1 MTLPAAPIRWCVQ
14 CGRDLPGRN
23 EAMASDDKAL
33 NARQMA
39 LKLAQEKLDLQRE
52 KKALEQQLAQAHHD
66 LEMLSEDVQNRDH
79 HLFLAREE
87 NAAMRALLEVVAK
100 GTLNFFTYE
109 IMYDNEEV
117 DVPALFE
124 KLRAFLAKHP
134 QK

>member
-1 MTLPAAPIRWCVQ
+1 
-14 CGRDLPGRN
+14 
-23 EAMASDDKAL
+23 MASDDKAL